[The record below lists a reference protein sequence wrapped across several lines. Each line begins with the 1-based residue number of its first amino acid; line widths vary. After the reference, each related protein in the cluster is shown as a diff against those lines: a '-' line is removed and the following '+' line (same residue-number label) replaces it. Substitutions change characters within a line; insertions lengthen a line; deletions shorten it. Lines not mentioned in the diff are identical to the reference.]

1 MMHLLANS
9 ANLLAFQSEVIPVV
23 AIVFTFTWLIAKT
36 LISPFAQARANK
48 ASAKSG
54 APGASSSGEDLVL
67 IRQMQKTLT
76 KMEERVEAL
85 ETILIE
91 QSRSQKI

>member
-9 ANLLAFQSEVIPVV
+9 HDLLAFQSEVIPVV
-23 AIVFTFTWLIAKT
+23 AIVFTFTWLIVKT
-36 LISPFAQARANK
+36 LVSPFVQARANK
-48 ASAKSG
+48 MAAKSSG
-54 APGASSSGEDLVL
+54 TATPSTGEDSVL

-76 KMEERVEAL
+76 KMEERVESL